1 MPVLR
6 EALEA
11 REHRELAP
19 WAQKAG
25 ESAGRAE
32 AEAPHPLRTGY
43 QRDRARIIHSRAFR
57 RLECK
62 TQVFLDGVGDHYRT
76 RLTHT
81 IEVASVSRA
90 LATALGLNV
99 DLAEAVSLAHDLGH
113 PPFGHAGEEVLDEL
127 MREHG
132 GFEHNQ
138 QSLRVVELIENREPG
153 VRGLNLTYE
162 VLEGLRKH
170 AAEHRRPARVGGGV
184 EVFASPSLEA
194 QAADVADGIAYGSHD
209 LEDGL
214 ESGLIE
220 PADLERLAL
229 WNHCAEAV
237 RRWHNGPEDKC
248 FRSCVIRALIDHQ
261 VEDVVYASDA
271 RLQESGC
278 RSADEARRV
287 QGFLVGPSAEAAE
300 AGEELRA
307 FLFRKLYR
315 HPSVEGANSRAKGM
329 IRDMFA
335 HYEAHPE
342 DLGARTAARIPGEGL
357 RRTVCDYVSGMTDR
371 FLTSARRG
379 RRG

>member
-1 MPVLR
+1 MPALR
-6 EALEA
+6 EDLEA
-11 REHRELAP
+11 RERRELAP
-19 WAQKAG
+19 WAQKVSD
-25 ESAGRAE
+25 SAGRTE
-32 AEAPHPLRTGY
+32 EEAPHPLRTAY

-62 TQVFLDGVGDHYRT
+62 TQVFLDGKGDHYRT

-90 LATALGLNV
+90 LATGLGLNV
-99 DLAEAVSLAHDLGH
+99 DLAEAVSLGHDLGH
-113 PPFGHAGEEVLDEL
+113 PPFGHAGEEALDEL

-132 GFEHNQ
+132 GFEHNR

-162 VLEGLRKH
+162 LLEGLRKH
-170 AAEHRRPARVGGGV
+170 APEHRRPVRDGGGV
-184 EVFASPSLEA
+184 EVFAYPSLEA

-229 WNHCAEAV
+229 WRRCAAAV
-237 RRWHNGPEDKC
+237 RGWYNGPEDKC

-261 VEDVVYASDA
+261 VEDVVTASEA
-271 RLQESGC
+271 RLQEAGC
-278 RSADEARRV
+278 RSADEVRRFR
-287 QGFLVGPSAEAAE
+287 GLLVGPGAEAGE
-300 AGEELRA
+300 AGEELRE
-307 FLFRKLYR
+307 FLFRMLYR
-315 HPSVEGANSRAKGM
+315 HPSVEGANSRARGM

-335 HYEAHPE
+335 HYQAHPE
-342 DLGARTAARIPGEGL
+342 DLGVRTMARIPEEGL
-357 RRTVCDYVSGMTDR
+357 QRTVCDYVSGMTDR
-371 FLTSARRG
+371 FLASVRRG
-379 RRG
+379 LGG